1 MQDYIIVTENLS
13 YSYKAPGGAQID
25 ALSDVSLKIKRG
37 EFVAL
42 VGVNGSGKS
51 TLAKHFNALI
61 QPQSGKCTA
70 CGYDCADGQNI
81 LAIRQNVGM
90 VFQNP
95 DNQIVAALV
104 EEDVAFG
111 PENIGMAPALI
122 RERVRFALA
131 AVGMEDYRR
140 QAPHMLSGGQK
151 QRVAIAGVL
160 ALQPS
165 CMVLDEPT
173 AMLDPLGRQEVL
185 SAVLDLNRQKGITI
199 VYITHFM
206 REAALSD
213 RIVVMDKGRVVLEG
227 APKEVFPQAEKLKKL
242 GLDVPLPADIA
253 WRLRQK
259 GVALPPVV
267 TDAELAVA
275 LCL

>member
-1 MQDYIIVTENLS
+1 MRDYIIVTENLS
-13 YSYKAPGGAQID
+13 YSYKTAGGAQIN
-25 ALSDVSLKIKRG
+25 ALSGVSLKIERG
-37 EFVAL
+37 EFVAI

-61 QPQSGKCTA
+61 PPQSGKCVV
-70 CGYDCADGQNI
+70 CGCDCADSQNT
-81 LAIRQNVGM
+81 LLIRQNVGM

-111 PENIGMAPALI
+111 PENIGMPPEMI

-173 AMLDPLGRQEVL
+173 AMLDPLGRREVL
-185 SAVLDLNRQKGITI
+185 SAVLELNRQKGITI

-206 REAALSD
+206 REAALAD
-213 RIVVMDKGRVVLEG
+213 RIIVMDGGRAALAG
-227 APKEVFPQAEKLKKL
+227 QPKEVFYQAEKLKKL

-259 GVALPPVV
+259 GVSVPPVV
-267 TDAELAVA
+267 TEEELAVA
-275 LCL
+275 LCR

>member
-1 MQDYIIVTENLS
+1 MRDYIIVAENLA
-13 YSYKAPGGAQID
+13 YSYKTAGGVQID
-25 ALSDVSLKIKRG
+25 ALSGVSLKIARG
-37 EFVAL
+37 EFVAV

-61 QPQSGKCTA
+61 LPQSGKCA
-70 CGYDCADGQNI
+70 VCGYDCADSQNA
-81 LAIRQNVGM
+81 LLIRQNVGM

-95 DNQIVAALV
+95 DNQIVAAIV

-111 PENIGMAPALI
+111 PENIGMPPELI

-131 AVGMEDYRR
+131 AVGMEGYRR

-173 AMLDPLGRQEVL
+173 AMLDPLGRREVL
-185 SAVLDLNRQKGITI
+185 SAVLELNRQKGITI

-206 REAALSD
+206 QEAAMAD
-213 RIVVMDKGRVVLEG
+213 RIIVMDGGRAALEG
-227 APKEVFPQAEKLKKL
+227 RPKEVFCQAEKLKTMGL
-242 GLDVPLPADIA
+242 GVPLPAEIA
-253 WRLRQK
+253 WRLRKK
-259 GVALPPVV
+259 GVLLPPVV
-267 TDAELAVA
+267 TEEELAEA
-275 LCL
+275 LCR